1 MPDNEDFVNAQ
12 EPLQIPH
19 ASAVNSV
26 FAKMPFPQLHSITN
40 IEMFFTKLES
50 WFLLEGLGA
59 RKEQEKYAA
68 VIAYADPKYLDQ
80 VHDQPSSKQFCQN
93 LPNQRWC
100 ASTDL
105 RQEFN

>member
-40 IEMFFTKLES
+40 IEMFIWIL
-50 WFLLEGLGA
+50 
-59 RKEQEKYAA
+59 
-68 VIAYADPKYLDQ
+68 
-80 VHDQPSSKQFCQN
+80 CQTSA
-93 LPNQRWC
+93 Q
-100 ASTDL
+100 TDL
-105 RQEFN
+105 SQH